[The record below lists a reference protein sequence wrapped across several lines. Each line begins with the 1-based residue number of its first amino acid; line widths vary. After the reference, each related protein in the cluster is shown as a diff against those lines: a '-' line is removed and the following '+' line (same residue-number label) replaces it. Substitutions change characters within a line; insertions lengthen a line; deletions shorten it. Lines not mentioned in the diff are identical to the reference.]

1 MDIWSIYGLCAIA
14 LILYSIMGKPKK
26 NTLRNLWLIYIFSAA
41 VIGLF
46 MFN

>member
-26 NTLRNLWLIYIFSAA
+26 NTLCNLWLVYIFSGA

-46 MFN
+46 IFN